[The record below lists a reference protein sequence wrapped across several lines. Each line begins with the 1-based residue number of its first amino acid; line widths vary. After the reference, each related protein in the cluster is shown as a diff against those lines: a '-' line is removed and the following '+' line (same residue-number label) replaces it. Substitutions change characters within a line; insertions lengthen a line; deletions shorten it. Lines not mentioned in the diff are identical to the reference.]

1 MTNSR
6 LFNHTH
12 KSVSKMK
19 KFLFALSAV
28 MFLAVASVQV
38 SAQVYSMKTATGLD
52 TARAINATPK
62 ILKLAV
68 SKYYP
73 SQSILVE
80 VTRSGGTLAGKA
92 TLEGSK
98 DGTTYY
104 QIKTDSLTV
113 YNVATA
119 QAKFFTLPA
128 ANIPYYQVRFVGSG
142 TMEAILRASLILKKP

>member
-1 MTNSR
+1 MKTIKIATFAT
-6 LFNHTH
+6 LFI
-12 KSVSKMK
+12 
-19 KFLFALSAV
+19 
-28 MFLAVASVQV
+28 LASLTGFSQN
-38 SAQVYSMKTATGLD
+38 YSLKTATGLD
-52 TARAINATPK
+52 TAKAINATPK

-80 VTRSGGTLAGKA
+80 LSKNSGTVAGKI

-113 YNVATA
+113 YNVAQ
-119 QAKFFTLPA
+119 QAKFFTLPS
-128 ANIPYYQVRFVGSG
+128 ANIPFWQVRYVGSG
-142 TMEAILRASLILKKP
+142 TMEAILRATLILKKP